1 MFYLILPASLVETQG
16 YGYKGEANGAKVD
29 TIYSLGEGS
38 IREGK
43 HEEKVYNSLFGTAS
57 KPYSLS
63 LTIPPANARIDLL
76 GYSKM
81 VSSSNGDDVAIISD
95 QNEGGSSYAGN
106 FPMVVIASLGS
117 VMGAITGFVLF
128 KGRKVG
134 Q

>member
-1 MFYLILPASLVETQG
+1 
-16 YGYKGEANGAKVD
+16 
-29 TIYSLGEGS
+29 
-38 IREGK
+38 
-43 HEEKVYNSLFGTAS
+43 
-57 KPYSLS
+57 
-63 LTIPPANARIDLL
+63 
-76 GYSKM
+76 M

-95 QNEGGSSYAGN
+95 QNEGGSTYAGN